1 MEWVTIDGSYGEGG
15 GQILR
20 SSLAL
25 SALTGKPLHI
35 VNIRAG
41 RKNPGLRPQHL
52 TAVRAAAAVSDAEVQ
67 GAKVNSPELRFV
79 PHRLKGGTFTFDVSV
94 DQPSAGS
101 GTLVFQTVFPALSF
115 APHPST
121 VRIIRCGT
129 HVPFSP
135 PYDYLAAEVFAEI
148 GLTIRHQSP
157 LPHTVPLGYTNGCI
171 GYLPTATAYEE
182 GGYEV
187 EQAFKF
193 YGRLLMHAPESE
205 QIATE
210 WLLRQ
215 LKQVA
220 AAPPS

>member
-1 MEWVTIDGSYGEGG
+1 MGKASAE
-15 GQILR
+15 
-20 SSLAL
+20 SLAGK
-25 SALTGKPLHI
+25 ALPTYELMNAQ
-35 VNIRAG
+35 V
-41 RKNPGLRPQHL
+41 LRI
-52 TAVRAAAAVSDAEVQ
+52 
-67 GAKVNSPELRFV
+67 G
-79 PHRLKGGTFTFDVSV
+79 DV
-94 DQPSAGS
+94 A
-101 GTLVFQTVFPALSF
+101 F
-115 APHPST
+115 AS
-121 VRIIRCGT
+121 
-129 HVPFSP
+129 
-135 PYDYLAAEVFAEI
+135 LAAEVFAEI